1 MCEEQNSPAEG
12 TCRPANA
19 SLLCLPV
26 DECFLFSDGL
36 YFVATLTLA
45 ECHRASSVQ
54 YWLCT
59 CWPCSSS
66 SSSGTHTGSIHPLL
80 VLWIYRVC
88 VCVCVCKKNIV
99 NVLRKDRAKRHIR
112 SNLGQGYSLGHV
124 VNENRACVRASDHI
138 ACQFKCVH
146 VTQSQSIENPPLL
159 NRVIREVVKY
169 LTFDTGNTIG
179 GKVTLLHLFNTTQK
193 V

>member
-26 DECFLFSDGL
+26 DECFLFGDGL
-36 YFVATLTLA
+36 YFLATLTLA

-66 SSSGTHTGSIHPLL
+66 SRTQRINTSSA
-80 VLWIYRVC
+80 C
-88 VCVCVCKKNIV
+88 VVTLPGVCVCKKNIV

-112 SNLGQGYSLGHV
+112 SNLGHSYTLGYV
-124 VNENRACVRASDHI
+124 VNETEHVCVTHI
-138 ACQFKCVH
+138 ACQFRCVR

-159 NRVIREVVKY
+159 NTIIREVVKY
-169 LTFDTGNTIG
+169 LTFDTGNIIR
-179 GKVTLLHLFNTTQK
+179 GKVTLLHLLTRHKRYKGASFI
-193 V
+193 

>member
-88 VCVCVCKKNIV
+88 VCVCVQEKYCKCPQE
-99 NVLRKDRAKRHIR
+99 
-112 SNLGQGYSLGHV
+112 GQGKEAHPLQFRTGLQFRPCSQRKQSMCACLWSHCLPIQMCACDSISI
-124 VNENRACVRASDHI
+124 NRKSTPA
-138 ACQFKCVH
+138 
-146 VTQSQSIENPPLL
+146 E
-159 NRVIREVVKY
+159 
-169 LTFDTGNTIG
+169 
-179 GKVTLLHLFNTTQK
+179 
-193 V
+193 